1 MCANQKVLD
10 AAANAAPFAIFEIHV
25 SVETSDN
32 GLMVVDGQSSTSDH
46 SPLALMHQRKLL
58 RPLEKPSAGALQE
71 Q

>member
-1 MCANQKVLD
+1 MFPLK
-10 AAANAAPFAIFEIHV
+10 PH
-25 SVETSDN
+25 N
-32 GLMVVDGQSSTSDH
+32 GLMVVDGQSNTSDH